1 MNNEKKITITTTP
14 TTEQWIYHYLDGKID
29 ENYLDNNGKKWTTKK
44 MANNFKVNS
53 ITVFTVDKHTII
65 DDNDDTG
72 GFFINESKKQNKTKQ
87 EFFSI
92 NQLFENVKR
101 KRKKHSAC

>member
-1 MNNEKKITITTTP
+1 MNN
-14 TTEQWIYHYLDGKID
+14 
-29 ENYLDNNGKKWTTKK
+29 KK

>member
-1 MNNEKKITITTTP
+1 
-14 TTEQWIYHYLDGKID
+14 
-29 ENYLDNNGKKWTTKK
+29 

-53 ITVFTVDKHTII
+53 ITVFTVDKHMHTHTII